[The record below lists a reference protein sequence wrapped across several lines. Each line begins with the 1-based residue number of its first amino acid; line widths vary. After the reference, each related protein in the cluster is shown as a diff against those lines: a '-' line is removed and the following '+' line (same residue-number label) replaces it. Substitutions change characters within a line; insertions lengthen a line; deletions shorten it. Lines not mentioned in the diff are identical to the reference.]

1 MRNNLKELKIL
12 LVEDNEISLCA
23 HANMLEEISSAPDI
37 AQTGQEALFMISIND
52 YDLILMDIG
61 LPDID
66 GIEVTEKI
74 RASLSENAKKVVII
88 GLTAFDLEDV
98 EKECLSA
105 GMNKV
110 IRKPVHPTVLERL
123 IRM

>member
-23 HANMLEEISSAPDI
+23 HANMLEEISNAPDI
-37 AQTGQEALFMISIND
+37 AQTGQEALYMVSMND